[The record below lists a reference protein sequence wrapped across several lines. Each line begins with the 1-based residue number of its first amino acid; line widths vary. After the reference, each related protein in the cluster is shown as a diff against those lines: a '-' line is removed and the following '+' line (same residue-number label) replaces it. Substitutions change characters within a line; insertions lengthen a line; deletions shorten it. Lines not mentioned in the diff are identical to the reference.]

1 MPNAFRKPLVPIVIM
16 VSVTLAHIPL
26 CLAQDSAF
34 AITHVSVIDVARGKV
49 LPDMTVVVRGT
60 NIESV
65 APSKQVILPKSTI
78 VAQGRGKFI
87 VPGLWD
93 MHVHFRDTDR
103 DLKMDIAN
111 GVLGIRNMGGAAKNV
126 FPVRDAI
133 AAGHRIGPKIV
144 AAGPIVDGPNSWS
157 NPEFTVSVKNA
168 DEAREMVR
176 SLERQGSDFIK
187 TYDGLSRDTYY
198 AIADETKKLGMPFAG
213 HVPIAIT
220 VRDASN
226 ADQRTLEHGFGV
238 LRGGSTTEA
247 EYIKQASD
255 QSVFAEAMQT
265 KNFSLIPAKIARDD
279 AAMLDHFSQEYAD
292 ETYRLLAKNGTFITP
307 TFVAQ
312 RSLTFIDDLDK
323 KGDPRTEYVS
333 AEELKWWKPENGML
347 TKYRT
352 PEYIA
357 IRKREYAML
366 MTQFHRARTL
376 GVRFLAGTDITI
388 PYTFPGF
395 SLHDELKLFVE
406 AGFTP
411 AEALQSATTN
421 PAVVLGLDNSW
432 GRIAKGYSAN
442 FVLLT
447 ANPLTD
453 ISNTEKIDSVV
464 LNGKLLKRTELDRM
478 LQESRI
484 GNAAATK

>member
-1 MPNAFRKPLVPIVIM
+1 MALPFITAE
-16 VSVTLAHIPL
+16 TLAQESP
-26 CLAQDSAF
+26 F
-34 AITHVSVIDVARGKV
+34 AITHVAVLDPASGKL
-49 LPDMTVVVRGT
+49 LPDMTVIVRGAK
-60 NIESV
+60 IESV
-65 APSKQVILPKSTI
+65 APSKQVTLPTSTTA
-78 VAQGRGKFI
+78 VRGQGMFI
-87 VPGLWD
+87 IPGLWD

-103 DLKMDIAN
+103 DLKMDVAN

-133 AAGHRIGPKIV
+133 ATGQRLGPKIV

-157 NPEFTVSVKNA
+157 NPEFTVSVKTA
-168 DEAREMVR
+168 EEARDMVR
-176 SLERQGSDFIK
+176 SLKQQGSDFIK
-187 TYDGLSRDTYY
+187 TYDGLSGDAYY
-198 AIADETKKLGMPFAG
+198 AIADETKKLGMQFAG

-220 VRDASN
+220 IRDASG
-226 ADQRTLEHGFGV
+226 AGQRSLEHGFGV

-255 QSVFAEAMQT
+255 QSVFAEAMQA

-279 AAMLDHFSQEYAD
+279 SGMLDHFSQEYAD
-292 ETYRLLAKNGTFITP
+292 DTYRLLAKNRTFITP

-323 KGDPRTEYVS
+323 KGDPRAQYVS
-333 AEELKWWKPENGML
+333 AEEMKWWKPENGML

-352 PEYIA
+352 PDYIA
-357 IRKREYAML
+357 VRKREYAML
-366 MTQFHRARTL
+366 MTQFHRAQTL
-376 GVRFLAGTDITI
+376 GVRFLAGTDVTI

-411 AEALQSATTN
+411 LEALQTATTN
-421 PAVVLGLDNSW
+421 PAVLLRLDKSW
-432 GRIAKGYSAN
+432 GRIAKGYTAN
-442 FVLLT
+442 LILLT

-464 LNGKLLKRTELDRM
+464 LNGKLLNRSELDQM
-478 LQESRI
+478 LQESRVT
-484 GNAAATK
+484 NARATK